1 MIGKTIA
8 ITVMG
13 IFLAATPAFAFGGGG
28 GIGVGAPTS
37 TLIPSPPR
45 NVTAVAGDG
54 MATVSFLPPK
64 TSSSPVTVYTVTA
77 YPGHIMTRGVKSPIV
92 VMGLRHG
99 VTYIFRVRAAS
110 VIGTGLSS
118 HPSNPVTTR

>member
-13 IFLAATPAFAFGGGG
+13 IFLAATPALAFGGG
-28 GIGVGAPTS
+28 GIGVGAPMS

-54 MATVSFLPPK
+54 AATVSFLPPK
-64 TSSSPVTVYTVTA
+64 TSSSPVTLYTVTA
-77 YPGHIMTRGVKSPIV
+77 YPGRIRAQGVKSPIV
-92 VMGLRHG
+92 VGGLTHG
-99 VTYIFRVRAAS
+99 GTYTFTVRASS

-118 HPSNPVTTR
+118 QPSNPVTTR

>member
-8 ITVMG
+8 ITLMG
-13 IFLAATPAFAFGGGG
+13 IFLAAAPALAFGGG
-28 GIGVGAPTS
+28 GIGVGAPMS

-54 MATVSFLPPK
+54 TATVSFLPSK
-64 TSSSPVTVYTVTA
+64 ISYSPVTLYTVTA
-77 YPGHIMTRGVKSPIV
+77 YPGRIMAQGAKSPIV
-92 VMGLRHG
+92 VAGLSHG
-99 VTYIFRVRAAS
+99 VTYTFTVRATS

-118 HPSNPVTTR
+118 EPSAPVTTR